1 MRDCLPLF
9 WCLCVVYLSF
19 FQWSFIHLFID
30 SFSSQSVC
38 VCVCVCVFVCVC
50 VCVCLSV
57 CLSPSHSPLS
67 LSLPPSSLSLSLS
80 LSLFVCDSFSVDP
93 CVFVCSTASFCLG
106 TEPLRLWNLSLE
118 TNVSHCH
125 GAPHKASACD
135 VVRSVAGASIQK
147 HFLCTR

>member
-1 MRDCLPLF
+1 MTVCLFSGASVLSI
-9 WCLCVVYLSF
+9 CLSF
-19 FQWSFIHLFID
+19 SGHSFIYSLIR
-30 SFSSQSVC
+30 SVVNLC
-38 VCVCVCVFVCVC
+38 VCVC
-50 VCVCLSV
+50 VCVCLFVCVCVSV
-57 CLSPSHSPLS
+57 CLCVCLPLTPPSLS
-67 LSLPPSSLSLSLS
+67 LSLPLLSLSLS